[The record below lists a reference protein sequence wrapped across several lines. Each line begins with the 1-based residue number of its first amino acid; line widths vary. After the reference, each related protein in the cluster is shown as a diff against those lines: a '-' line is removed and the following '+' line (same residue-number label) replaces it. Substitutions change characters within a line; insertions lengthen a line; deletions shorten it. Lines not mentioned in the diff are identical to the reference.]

1 MLYPPGMEMQL
12 LGSMDSYIVG
22 IELSNLPHLDLLA
35 SLLNENR
42 NASASLFNFELRNIQ
57 G

>member
-22 IELSNLPHLDLLA
+22 IEISNLPHFDLLV

-42 NASASLFNFELRNIQ
+42 NASAALFNFELRNIQ